1 MSIDSDV
8 VRLMEALVHD
18 AKELRY
24 GRIEV
29 EVTIV
34 YVVEVRDGKLQGWRQ
49 EGRRQMTVRRS
60 WKTSRTSKS
69 TPRPGR
75 STNLT
80 RC

>member
-49 EGRRQMTVRRS
+49 EGRRQMTVRELA
-60 WKTSRTSKS
+60 
-69 TPRPGR
+69 RP
-75 STNLT
+75 SESSVIA
-80 RC
+80 